1 MSEST
6 FPIEGGVVR
15 ENKALEILVYDL
27 RWTFWF
33 VFAVILY
40 RMAMKTFEARVSF
53 HTKVMLGLVSFT
65 PRPESQYI
73 PSETIVANAKVEPI
87 LWPSAR
93 PQ

>member
-1 MSEST
+1 MSGST
-6 FPIEGGVVR
+6 FPLKGDVER
-15 ENKALEILVYDL
+15 ENKALEILVHDL

-33 VFAVILY
+33 LLVVVCY
-40 RMAMKTFEARVSF
+40 RIAMKAFDARLSF
-53 HTKVMLGLVSFT
+53 HTKVMLGLVSFA

-87 LWPSAR
+87 LRPSAR